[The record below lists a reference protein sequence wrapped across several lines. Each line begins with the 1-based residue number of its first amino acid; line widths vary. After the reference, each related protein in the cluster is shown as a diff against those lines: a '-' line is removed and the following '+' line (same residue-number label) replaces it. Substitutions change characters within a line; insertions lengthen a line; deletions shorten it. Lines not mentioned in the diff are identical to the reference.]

1 MITIEKPNNVVS
13 SGIKNAVSF
22 GIKQEGLAHI
32 FSVLRNQLYSDK
44 ILAVIREY
52 STNAVDAHVE
62 AGKASLPIHVTL
74 PSRFNSVFKVR
85 DFGLG
90 LSEQDIQDIYAF
102 YGESTKRKSNQM
114 IGQLGLGSKS
124 AFAYGDNFVI
134 TAFVDGVKTT
144 YNAFID
150 PSQIGKIAK
159 LASEPTKEENG
170 VEISIAVKDYD
181 VQSFHDKANNLFR
194 YFKVKPVVNGS
205 QVKYDEAEPIMQG
218 VDWKI
223 TGKSNTSI
231 AIMGNIGYPIDN
243 HFTSYPMLP
252 TEENITNALT
262 CGIEVDFAIGDLE
275 ISASREKLQ
284 FTDRTKKAI
293 KDKMTRII
301 GEVSAE
307 LNNRFKSC
315 KTMFDAHKLYGEVMD
330 YGSNLY
336 MLRNLVK
343 SNLVFNGVK
352 INSANIGFN
361 PPTDGS
367 YAVKTYEKT
376 WRGNKVRSYE
386 SHGIQCNANTLLVD
400 NDLNISSAIVNRV
413 HTPIS
418 NGKKV
423 WLLTYRTPADKAKFF
438 SDTGLIEANFVK
450 LSSLPKISL
459 STGGTNAVKNTK
471 HSSKEFAYDFD
482 FAANANN
489 WHRKQSDFWKSE
501 DADVSNDSGL
511 YVIIDKFEFKNQEG
525 KFTSPSDLKSIIN
538 SLKHFG
544 IDITKVYGF
553 KQKHEV
559 ELKDNKNMVNLF
571 DYISSEL
578 TIYFNKNKIAQKVAD
593 RINYDA
599 SVTDWTRFI
608 QKNSGKANADTL
620 FRKTALIADKMQHK
634 SDKVVLD
641 AAVQWKAYYKPVAAS
656 NDMAKLMEKLME
668 TYPLFNSISIWR
680 DESDKNKTEAIMQ
693 YVNLIDG

>member
-62 AGKASLPIHVTL
+62 ADKKSLPIHITL

-90 LSEQDIQDIYAF
+90 LSDSDIQDIYAF

-159 LASEPTKEENG
+159 LTSEPTKEENG

-181 VQSFHDKANNLFR
+181 VQSFHDKATHLFR

-218 VDWKI
+218 ADWKI
-223 TGKSNTSI
+223 TGKTNTSI

-243 HFTSYPMLP
+243 HFTS
-252 TEENITNALT
+252 EENITNALS

-301 GEVSAE
+301 GEVSAD
-307 LNNRFKSC
+307 LNKKFKSC
-315 KTMFDAHKLYGEVMD
+315 QTMFDAHKLYGEVMD

-352 INSANIGFN
+352 ITSANINFN
-361 PPTDGS
+361 NPTDGS

-386 SHGIQCNANTLLVD
+386 SHGIQCNDSTLLVD
-400 NDLNISSAIVNRV
+400 NDLNISSAITNRV
-413 HTPIS
+413 HTPVS

-423 WLLTYRTPADKAKFF
+423 WLLTYRTPAYKAKFL

-459 STGGTNAVKNTK
+459 TTASGSTAVKNTK

-501 DADVSNDSGL
+501 DVDVANDSGL

-525 KFTSPSDLKSIIN
+525 KMTSPSDLKNIIN

-553 KQKHEV
+553 KQKHET

-578 TIYFNKNKIAQKVAD
+578 TIYFDKNKIAQKVAD

-608 QKNSGKANADTL
+608 QKNSGKANANTL
-620 FRKTALIADKMQHK
+620 FRKTAMIADKMQHK

-641 AAVQWKAYYKPVAAS
+641 AAVQWKAYFQPVAAS
-656 NDMAKLMEKLME
+656 NSMATLMETLMK
-668 TYPLFNSISIWR
+668 TYPLFNSIDIWR
-680 DESDKNKTEAIMQ
+680 GYESDNSKTEAIMQ